1 MILKVADSDLVQ
13 FLAGCFE
20 WKPEKRL
27 KPHEALMTPW
37 IQKAITE
44 SRLMKNKAM
53 SNNVSAQ

>member
-1 MILKVADSDLVQ
+1 MMMMQ
-13 FLAGCFE
+13 GCFE

-44 SRLMKNKAM
+44 SRLMKNKAL
-53 SNNVSAQ
+53 SNNVNAQ